1 MVNMF
6 NIGYWVY
13 KNADLYPDK
22 VAVKDDK
29 RSFTYSELN
38 ERTNRLASALK
49 KLGLRKGIRV
59 SPILRNCAE
68 FVEIEFALA
77 KSGGIMAPLNYRL
90 APAELKYIINDAGSK
105 VIIYEP
111 LFAPLIKAIRD
122 KLKTVEHF
130 ILLGEGEEEIKYEEF
145 LLSGGDEEAIADDVG
160 FDDPHLVCY
169 TAGTTGRPK
178 GVILT
183 HGNTWWHTINGF
195 LEGMTPETYSLVVL
209 PFFHTGGINGSCN
222 PVIHMGGRVYML
234 RKFDPAGILK
244 VIMEEKINGMTG
256 VPAIF
261 LAMTQVPEWENF
273 KMEEGL
279 FISGGAPLPR
289 SLIRKYHEKGMAF
302 KQGYGLTETAPGCT
316 GMNPGDDLR
325 KPGSV
330 GKPVFYCDVKIIDNE
345 GNDCPPGKEG
355 EIIARGPN
363 ITPGYWN
370 NPEETKKALRRWKD
384 GNIWLFT
391 GDIAKKDEDGY
402 FYIVGRRTDMIISGG
417 ENIFPREIED
427 LLISHPKIKDVAVI
441 GVPDEK
447 WGEVPMA
454 VINLKDFKAP
464 LTEDEVLKFLE
475 GKIARFKMPKNV
487 KFQEEPIPRNPA
499 GKILKKE
506 LLKKYRQ

>member
-345 GNDCPPGKEG
+345 GNDCPPRKEG